1 MDKLSYIALYMLGLD
16 MYTLVL
22 CVISI
27 LGLCLCLGDT
37 VLYIDCHVDCVD
49 G

>member
-1 MDKLSYIALYMLGLD
+1 MC
-16 MYTLVL
+16 TLVL
-22 CVISI
+22 CMISVS
-27 LGLCLCLGDT
+27 GVCLCLGDT